1 VDHSGFALYSVQ
13 VADLNDDLI
22 DVLWSG
28 VAGENAAMPKLRVL
42 GLPTL
47 DSAFPVSDL
56 ATASVA
62 VAGLAVSQFVTGTTD
77 VEPTVTVDRG
87 LADAWFAAA
96 LSPVGWQ
103 LPSPWDAIA
112 GDYETADG
120 WIRLH
125 TNAPHHKTA
134 ALAVLKT
141 TATRTRVAAAVRK
154 WRGLDLENAIVAA
167 NGCAAV
173 MLTDDQWLSH
183 EQGAAVADEDLVARE
198 SGRIA
203 SVGVR
208 MPDPSRPLT
217 GIRVLDLTRVIAG
230 PVASRFLASFGADVL
245 RIDPPDWDEP
255 GVVPE
260 MTLGKRSARLDIRS
274 DPDRFRRLVAGADIV
289 LHGYRA
295 NALDDLGFDDAA
307 LGALRPGLVI
317 GRLNAYGWTGPWR
330 NRRGFDSLVQM
341 SSGIADAG
349 MRWADAS
356 KPTPL
361 PVQALDHATG
371 YLTAAAVIVDLGRA
385 LRSGYGSV
393 ASLSLARTARVLATA
408 DELAPLRRA
417 DAVSP
422 AARANAAFIARNA
435 LGLPARENA
444 PFDVAGA
451 ATAVPQTSTRLE
463 TPWGPADLLA
473 QPLTVGAAAP
483 RFDRPPRPLG
493 TDPARW

>member
-1 VDHSGFALYSVQ
+1 MDRPGRGLYSVQ

-22 DVLWSG
+22 DVLWAG
-28 VAGENAAMPKLRVL
+28 VAGENTAMPKLNVVGR
-42 GLPTL
+42 PTL

-56 ATASVA
+56 ATASIA

-87 LADAWFAAA
+87 LADGWFASA
-96 LSPVGWQ
+96 LSPVGWE

-112 GDYETADG
+112 GDYESADG

-125 TNAPHHKTA
+125 TNAPHHKNA

-141 TATRTRVAAAVRK
+141 PDNRVKVAAAVRK

-208 MPDPSRPLT
+208 MPDPSRPLS

-245 RIDPPDWDEP
+245 RIDPPEWDEP
-255 GVVPE
+255 GVVPD
-260 MTLGKRSARLDIRS
+260 MTLGKRSARLDIRR
-274 DPDRFRRLVAGADIV
+274 DPDGFRRLVAGADIV

-295 NALDDLGFDDAA
+295 DALDRLGFDDAT

-341 SSGIADAG
+341 SSGIAEAG
-349 MRWADAS
+349 MRWADAAT
-356 KPTPL
+356 PTPL

-408 DELAPLRRA
+408 DELAPLRAA
-417 DAVSP
+417 DVAT
-422 AARANAAFIARNA
+422 AASRANEAFIARNE
-435 LGLPARENA
+435 LSYSGRDDA
-444 PFDVAGA
+444 PFDAAGA
-451 ATAVPQTSTRLE
+451 ATSVPHAPTRLE
-463 TPWGPADLLA
+463 TPWGEAEVLP
-473 QPLTVGAAAP
+473 QPLTVGAAVP

-493 TDPARW
+493 TDPAHW